1 MERIDKI
8 LSNYGGVSRAEA
20 KVLLKAGKVKV
31 NGETVKDSG
40 AKVSDNDKVELDG
53 KTLSLKKYRYFM
65 LNKPAGY
72 ISSTEPEPGDNSPN
86 VISLFKKEGIKG
98 LFPVGR
104 LDKDT
109 TGLLLVTN
117 DGELGHRLTAPGKHV
132 DKTYLA
138 KVKGRLTED
147 AVQAFEKG
155 FDFKEFTSAPARLEI
170 LNVGSND
177 EVIVN
182 GSDTA
187 AVFSTAKVTIS
198 EGKFHQ
204 VKRMFLKVGCEVV
217 ELKRLSM
224 GKLVLDESLK
234 PGEYKELTEDELK
247 NGIIRQYR
255 CSNI

>member
-31 NGETVKDSG
+31 NGEIVKDSG
-40 AKVSDNDKVELDG
+40 AKVSEDDNVELDG
-53 KTLSLKKYRYFM
+53 RKLSLRKYRYFM

-72 ISSTEPEPGDNSPN
+72 ISSTEPEPEDTSPN

-117 DGELGHRLTAPGKHV
+117 DGELGHKLTAPCKHV
-132 DKTYLA
+132 DKIYLA

-177 EVIVN
+177 EAIVN
-182 GSDTA
+182 GLGTA

-234 PGEYKELTEDELK
+234 PGEYKELTEDDL
-247 NGIIRQYR
+247 
-255 CSNI
+255 SF

>member
-31 NGETVKDSG
+31 NGEIVKDSG
-40 AKVSDNDKVELDG
+40 AKVSEDDNVELDG
-53 KTLSLKKYRYFM
+53 RKLSLRKYRYFM

-72 ISSTEPEPGDNSPN
+72 ISSTEPEPGDTSPN

-117 DGELGHRLTAPGKHV
+117 DGELGHKLTAPCNHV

-177 EVIVN
+177 EAIVN

-234 PGEYKELTEDELK
+234 PGEYKELTEDDL
-247 NGIIRQYR
+247 
-255 CSNI
+255 SF

>member
-31 NGETVKDSG
+31 NGEIVKDSG
-40 AKVSDNDKVELDG
+40 AKVSEDDNVELDG
-53 KTLSLKKYRYFM
+53 RKLSLRKYRYFM

-72 ISSTEPEPGDNSPN
+72 ISSTEPEPGDTSPN

-117 DGELGHRLTAPGKHV
+117 DGELGHKLTAPCKHV

-147 AVQAFEKG
+147 AIQAFEKG

-177 EVIVN
+177 EAIVN

-224 GKLVLDESLK
+224 GKLVLDENLK
-234 PGEYKELTEDELK
+234 PGEYRELTETDL
-247 NGIIRQYR
+247 
-255 CSNI
+255 SF

>member
-1 MERIDKI
+1 MEIAVRKMERIDKI

-40 AKVSDNDKVELDG
+40 AKVSENDKVELDG

-72 ISSTEPEPGDNSPN
+72 ISSTEPEPGDTSPN

-170 LNVGSND
+170 LGVSSN
-177 EVIVN
+177 EEIFN
-182 GSDTA
+182 GSETS
-187 AVFSTAKVTIS
+187 AVFSTAKVTVS

-224 GKLVLDESLK
+224 GKLVLDENLK
-234 PGEYKELTEDELK
+234 PGEYRELTETDL
-247 NGIIRQYR
+247 
-255 CSNI
+255 SF

>member
-31 NGETVKDSG
+31 NGEIVKDSG
-40 AKVSDNDKVELDG
+40 AKVSEDDNVELDG
-53 KTLSLKKYRYFM
+53 RKLSLRKYRYFM

-72 ISSTEPEPGDNSPN
+72 ISSTEPEPGDTSPN

-117 DGELGHRLTAPGKHV
+117 DGELGHKLTAPCKHV

-147 AVQAFEKG
+147 AIQAFEKG

-224 GKLVLDESLK
+224 GKLALDENLK
-234 PGEYKELTEDELK
+234 PGEYRELTETDL
-247 NGIIRQYR
+247 
-255 CSNI
+255 SF

>member
-20 KVLLKAGKVKV
+20 KVLLKARKVKV
-31 NGETVKDSG
+31 NGEIVKDSG
-40 AKVSDNDKVELDG
+40 AKVSEDDNVELDG
-53 KTLSLKKYRYFM
+53 RKLSLRKYRYFM

-72 ISSTEPEPGDNSPN
+72 ISSTEPEPGDTSPN

-117 DGELGHRLTAPGKHV
+117 DGELGHKLTAPCKHV

-177 EVIVN
+177 EAIVN

-234 PGEYKELTEDELK
+234 PGEYKELTENDL
-247 NGIIRQYR
+247 
-255 CSNI
+255 SF

>member
-40 AKVSDNDKVELDG
+40 AKVSEDDNVELDG
-53 KTLSLKKYRYFM
+53 RKLSLRKYRYFM

-72 ISSTEPEPGDNSPN
+72 ISSTEPEPGDTSPN

-117 DGELGHRLTAPGKHV
+117 DGELGHKLTAPCKHV

-147 AVQAFEKG
+147 AIQAFEKG

-177 EVIVN
+177 EAIVN

-224 GKLVLDESLK
+224 GKLALDENLK
-234 PGEYKELTEDELK
+234 PGEYRELTETDL
-247 NGIIRQYR
+247 
-255 CSNI
+255 SF